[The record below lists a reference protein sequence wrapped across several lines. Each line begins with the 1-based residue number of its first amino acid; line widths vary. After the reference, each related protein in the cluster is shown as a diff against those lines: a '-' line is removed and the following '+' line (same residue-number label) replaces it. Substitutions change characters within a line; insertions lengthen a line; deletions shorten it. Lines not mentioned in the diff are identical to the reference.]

1 MPESQSTQP
10 STQPTRLPSRPT
22 QPPLYDPSET
32 PFGLG
37 ARPVV
42 PETDEPAE
50 VRPTM
55 SLLWPIGVMALVLLT
70 LAGALLLLLDGDRQ
84 QVVSFGGASGS
95 SATNLNL
102 LDDALDVRGVLNRVQ
117 ESVIA
122 IETNEV
128 QRQGFFS
135 GAGSGVLISDDGLI
149 LTNEHVIS
157 GADTIEITFFNGTV
171 VEADLV
177 GSFPNEDIALIQARG
192 VVDTRPAELGSAETL
207 LVGDEVVAIG
217 NALGLGGQASVTLGI
232 VSAKDRELQA
242 GRIKF
247 DSLIQTDAAIN
258 PGNSGG
264 PLVNAAGQ
272 VVGIN
277 TAIIDGAQ
285 NIGFA
290 ISIDAVIPLI
300 EQLVS
305 GDASITPETAFFG
318 ASTKPVAQTTAEER
332 SKFLITDAAGAF
344 VVDVFP
350 ESAAGRAGLQP
361 GDVLVKVDGRD
372 VATPEDVARAV
383 RRNDPGDA
391 IDLEFRRDGET
402 MKANVS
408 LGTRADAGN

>member
-1 MPESQSTQP
+1 
-10 STQPTRLPSRPT
+10 
-22 QPPLYDPSET
+22 
-32 PFGLG
+32 
-37 ARPVV
+37 
-42 PETDEPAE
+42 
-50 VRPTM
+50 M
-55 SLLWPIGVMALVLLT
+55 SLLWPVGIMGLVALT
-70 LAGALLLLLDGDRQ
+70 LAGALLLLLDGERQ
-84 QVVSFGGASGS
+84 QVVSFGGGSGS
-95 SATNLNL
+95 GAATNLNL

-135 GAGSGVLISDDGLI
+135 GAGSGVLISNDGLI

-177 GSFPNEDIALIQARG
+177 GSFPNEDVALIQARG
-192 VVDTRPAELGSAETL
+192 VVDTRAAELGTAETL

-290 ISIDAVIPLI
+290 ISIDAITPLI

-318 ASTKPVAQTTAEER
+318 ASTKPVSQTTAEER
-332 SKFLITDAAGAF
+332 SRFLITDVDGAF

-350 ESAAGRAGLQP
+350 ESAAGRAGLEP
-361 GDVLVKVDGRD
+361 GDILFKVDGRD
-372 VATPEDVARAV
+372 VASPEDVARAV

-391 IDLEFRRDGET
+391 IDLEFRRNGQT
-402 MKANVS
+402 MTANVS

>member
-1 MPESQSTQP
+1 MVSVPESQPTW
-10 STQPTRLPSRPT
+10 PTRPQ
-22 QPPLYDPSET
+22 QPPLYDPSEA

-37 ARPVV
+37 VRR
-42 PETDEPAE
+42 PAE
-50 VRPTM
+50 EAIPPAPVRPTM
-55 SLLWPIGVMALVLLT
+55 SLLWPVGIMALVTLT

-84 QVVSFGGASGS
+84 QVVSFGGGGSGS
-95 SATNLNL
+95 TATNLSL
-102 LDDALDVRGVLNRVQ
+102 LDEALDVRGVLNRVQ

-128 QRQGFFS
+128 KRQGFFS
-135 GAGSGVLISDDGLI
+135 GAGSGVIISDDGLI
-149 LTNEHVIS
+149 LTNDHVIS
-157 GADTIEITFFNGTV
+157 GADTIEVTFFNGTV

-177 GSFPNEDIALIQARG
+177 GSFPNEDVALIQARG
-192 VVDTRPAELGSAETL
+192 VVDTRPADLGTAETL

-242 GRIKF
+242 GRISF

-277 TAIIDGAQ
+277 TAIIDDAQ

-290 ISIDAVIPLI
+290 ISIDVIIPLI

-318 ASTKPVAQTTAEER
+318 ASTKPVSQMTAEER
-332 SKFLITDAAGAF
+332 SRFPIATETGAF

-350 ESAAGRAGLQP
+350 ESAAGRAGLEP

-372 VATPEDVARAV
+372 VSSPEDVARSV

-391 IDLEFRRDGET
+391 IDLEFRRGDQT
-402 MKANVS
+402 KKANVA